1 MGKLDFALWDSFPV
15 YEMARA
21 RPAEIY
27 EEHIRE
33 AQLAE
38 ELGYQSYYI
47 IEHQNSH
54 VGQITSPTVYQSYYI
69 IEHQN
74 SHVGQITSPTV
85 YLTAVAQRTSTLRV
99 GVMIYQLPFYNPV
112 RLAQEAAMLDQL
124 SEGRLEFGTGI
135 GVHEHE
141 FMRWNLPFHER
152 QRMSSE
158 ALDIIVKAWTEETV
172 TYEGNYWTFDE
183 ALPVPKPYQQPHP
196 PIWVGG
202 HSPAS
207 MEYAARNN
215 YHISQ
220 NLDVDTVVAEKF
232 DLYRKIWRECQH
244 PGPMPLTF
252 LVRAVHVAETD
263 EIARAEAEEHLLTS
277 RGLAR
282 EGLVNTRIGFR
293 GNSDSP
299 TSRELAR
306 VFEGMGSSYDF
317 WIDNGLA
324 LVGSPDTVIQKLKE
338 QRELIGYDIFCANHR
353 FGPLPAEKSLK
364 SMRLFGEEVI
374 PAFAE

>member
-1 MGKLDFALWDSFPV
+1 
-15 YEMARA
+15 
-21 RPAEIY
+21 
-27 EEHIRE
+27 
-33 AQLAE
+33 
-38 ELGYQSYYI
+38 
-47 IEHQNSH
+47 
-54 VGQITSPTVYQSYYI
+54 
-69 IEHQN
+69 
-74 SHVGQITSPTV
+74 
-85 YLTAVAQRTSTLRV
+85 
-99 GVMIYQLPFYNPV
+99 
-112 RLAQEAAMLDQL
+112 MLDHL
-124 SEGRLEFGTGI
+124 SQGRLEFGTGI

-141 FMRWNLPFHER
+141 FMRWGLPFQER

-158 ALDIIVKAWTEETV
+158 ALEIIVKAWTEETV

-252 LVRAVHVAETD
+252 LMRAVHVAETD

-282 EGLVNTRIGFR
+282 KGLVNTRIGFR

-353 FGPLPAEKSLK
+353 FGPLPAEQSLK
-364 SMRLFGEEVI
+364 SMKLFGEEVI